1 MRWSYQ
7 PVYQPLFFDILTGK
21 FQPFVHEI
29 DEMEVLLHFRTK
41 NNISNHGSHFRS
53 CLSWDF
59 TRAKKI
65 IHNDDK
71 RNGMIAY
78 NWCIYLFLNH
88 KFPNRQ
94 RSHFHLKF
102 LWSGV
107 VVDRFK
113 KFFSQKI
120 FFPPVVLYNYFYIID
135 IDICVISL
143 QMRSLILILIEYRSM
158 HVSGTNIRKWWWW
171 LSLSCFLYTWIV
183 SRGSGR
189 RVCLSSAEVPR
200 VGVLMRAA
208 LLWS

>member
-1 MRWSYQ
+1 MWIRSHRSTKLSFWQYNRKVPTFRAWDWWNGGIVAFSY
-7 PVYQPLFFDILTGK
+7 
-21 FQPFVHEI
+21 
-29 DEMEVLLHFRTK
+29 K

-107 VVDRFK
+107 VVDLK
-113 KFFSQKI
+113 SFFRKKI
-120 FFPPVVLYNYFYIID
+120 FFSPLLCFTIIFTLLISIFVLYLY
-135 IDICVISL
+135 
-143 QMRSLILILIEYRSM
+143 
-158 HVSGTNIRKWWWW
+158 KWD
-171 LSLSCFLYTWIV
+171 
-183 SRGSGR
+183 
-189 RVCLSSAEVPR
+189 
-200 VGVLMRAA
+200 
-208 LLWS
+208 LLFSFW

>member
-1 MRWSYQ
+1 MYRQFINFMILRISPIITCLINPPYYCPDAVKLPTGLSTSVFWH
-7 PVYQPLFFDILTGK
+7 FDRKVPTFRAWDWWNGG
-21 FQPFVHEI
+21 V
-29 DEMEVLLHFRTK
+29 LHFRTK

-102 LWSGV
+102 FVKWCGGW
-107 VVDRFK
+107 FK
-113 KFFSQKI
+113 KFFSRKKNFFSPLLCFTII
-120 FFPPVVLYNYFYIID
+120 FTLSISIFVLY
-135 IDICVISL
+135 
-143 QMRSLILILIEYRSM
+143 
-158 HVSGTNIRKWWWW
+158 
-171 LSLSCFLYTWIV
+171 LYK
-183 SRGSGR
+183 SD
-189 RVCLSSAEVPR
+189 
-200 VGVLMRAA
+200 
-208 LLWS
+208 LLFSFW

>member
-21 FQPFVHEI
+21 LQPFVHEI
-29 DEMEVLLHFRTK
+29 DEMEVLSHFRTK

-107 VVDRFK
+107 VVDLK
-113 KFFSQKI
+113 SFFQI
-120 FFPPVVLYNYFYIID
+120 FFPCCALQLFVHYRYRYLCYISTNE
-135 IDICVISL
+135 ISY
-143 QMRSLILILIEYRSM
+143 SHSD
-158 HVSGTNIRKWWWW
+158 
-171 LSLSCFLYTWIV
+171 
-183 SRGSGR
+183 
-189 RVCLSSAEVPR
+189 RV
-200 VGVLMRAA
+200 
-208 LLWS
+208 